1 METGAG
7 RRTMAGVKNPFLSG
21 LASLEEK
28 LEGGDLLGVLRRS
41 PALFR
46 KAAADASPKWLAGRR
61 PSGDWSRKDILAH
74 MLDTETVMTFRI
86 RKILCE
92 EDPNLSYF
100 DQEKWIAG
108 LRPFREK
115 DPRKLVARFASLRGE
130 NVALLSSVGDEQ
142 MKRTGV
148 HPESGRLT
156 LEGLAARMARHD
168 INHLKQLL
176 AG

>member
-1 METGAG
+1 MGV
-7 RRTMAGVKNPFLSG
+7 VKNPVMTG

-28 LEGGDLLGVLRRS
+28 LEEGDLLGILRRS

-46 KAAADASPKWLAGRR
+46 KAAANASPKWLAARR
-61 PSGDWSRKDILAH
+61 PAGDWSRKDILAH
-74 MLDTETVMTFRI
+74 MVDTETVMTFRI

-92 EDPNLSYF
+92 DDPNLSFF

-108 LRPFREK
+108 LRPYREK
-115 DPRKLVARFASLRGE
+115 DPRKLLARFASLRGE
-130 NVALLSSVGDEQ
+130 NVALLSSVGEEQ

-148 HPESGRLT
+148 HPEAGRLT

-168 INHLKQLL
+168 INHLKQIL

>member
-1 METGAG
+1 MEGKMAAVKNTLA
-7 RRTMAGVKNPFLSG
+7 AGV
-21 LASLEEK
+21 ASLEEK
-28 LEGGDLLGVLRRS
+28 LEEGDIMGILRRS

-46 KAAADASPKWLAGRR
+46 KASAAPQRPRPARR
-61 PSGDWSRKDILAH
+61 GSEEDWSIADLIAH

-92 EDPNLSYF
+92 DDPNLSFF
-100 DQEKWIAG
+100 DQEKWVAG
-108 LRPFREK
+108 LRPYREK
-115 DPRKLVARFASLRGE
+115 DSRRIIARFASLRTE
-130 NVALLSSVGDEQ
+130 NNALLSRLGEEQ

-156 LEGLAARMARHD
+156 LEELAARMARHD
-168 INHLKQLL
+168 INHLKQIL

>member
-1 METGAG
+1 MTMTAG
-7 RRTMAGVKNPFLSG
+7 KTPVITG
-21 LASLEEK
+21 LASLEEM
-28 LEGGDLLGVLRRS
+28 LEEGDLLGILRKS

-46 KAAADASPKWLAGRR
+46 RAAAGASPKWLAARR
-61 PSGDWSRKDILAH
+61 PAGDWSRMDILAH

-92 EDPNLSYF
+92 EDPNLSFF

-108 LRPFREK
+108 LRPYREK
-115 DPRKLVARFASLRGE
+115 DPGKLVARFASLRGE
-130 NVALLSSVGDEQ
+130 NVALLSSVGEER

-148 HPESGRLT
+148 HPEAGRLT

>member
-1 METGAG
+1 M
-7 RRTMAGVKNPFLSG
+7 TMAGVKNPFLSG

-28 LEGGDLLGVLRRS
+28 LEEGDFLGILRRS

-46 KAAADASPKWLAGRR
+46 KAAADASPKWLAARR
-61 PSGDWSRKDILAH
+61 PSGDVWSRKDIFAH
-74 MLDTETVMTFRI
+74 LLDTETVMTFRI

-108 LRPFREK
+108 LRPYREK

-130 NVALLSSVGDEQ
+130 NLALLSSVGDEQ

-156 LEGLAARMARHD
+156 LEELAARIARHD